1 MVQMTAFREFEHDL
15 NLVYR
20 TLNTTDVT
28 CTPGLNIEYVF
39 VSNHSH
45 THHTH
50 TGCSSPLVV
59 WVQAKKDMVKL
70 ERAGSDGG
78 EGRGG
83 VVRLEVRLGEIRGES
98 GGGEVRSQVPPQ
110 IIVMSV
116 MIAGGVRASCGSARC
131 GEVRWAVS

>member
-1 MVQMTAFREFEHDL
+1 MTAFREFEHDL

-39 VSNHSH
+39 VSNHSY

-83 VVRLEVRLGEIRGES
+83 GALMKSKGMLPVASQGMNIGNGTNLQKRVWGPIWSVVILIKAIALGCVEY
-98 GGGEVRSQVPPQ
+98 V
-110 IIVMSV
+110 
-116 MIAGGVRASCGSARC
+116 
-131 GEVRWAVS
+131 